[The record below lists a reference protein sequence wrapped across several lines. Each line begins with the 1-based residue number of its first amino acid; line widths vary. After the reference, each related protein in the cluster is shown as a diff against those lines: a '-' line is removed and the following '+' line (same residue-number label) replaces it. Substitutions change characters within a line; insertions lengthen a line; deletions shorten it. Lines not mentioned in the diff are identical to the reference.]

1 MLEIRRGKAARGY
14 ENTFFR
20 QFSENLKKMFE
31 KYNWDG
37 LLIANS
43 ECQEESRLQIDALL
57 IAKNCICII
66 DFKNFEGDVILPHN
80 DHNFSEGQWV
90 TDKKVLIKG
99 GTSINPYKQLFIQKR
114 RFSWVYHNFIKE
126 RIYSEDI
133 ANPSHTKKIVCFQKQ
148 LHIVFQYHNQ

>member
-43 ECQEESRLQIDALL
+43 ECQEETRLQIDALL

-80 DHNFSEGQWV
+80 DHNFQGS
-90 TDKKVLIKG
+90 
-99 GTSINPYKQLFIQKR
+99 R
-114 RFSWVYHNFIKE
+114 
-126 RIYSEDI
+126 
-133 ANPSHTKKIVCFQKQ
+133 
-148 LHIVFQYHNQ
+148 

>member
-1 MLEIRRGKAARGY
+1 MLEIRRGTAVRSY

-43 ECQEESRLQIDALL
+43 ECEEDSRLQIDALL

-66 DFKNFEGDVILPHN
+66 DFKNFEGDIILPQN

-90 TDKKVLIKG
+90 TGKKVLIKG
-99 GTSINPYKQLFIQKR
+99 
-114 RFSWVYHNFIKE
+114 
-126 RIYSEDI
+126 
-133 ANPSHTKKIVCFQKQ
+133 
-148 LHIVFQYHNQ
+148 

>member
-1 MLEIRRGKAARGY
+1 
-14 ENTFFR
+14 
-20 QFSENLKKMFE
+20 MFE

-99 GTSINPYKQLFIQKR
+99 GSSINPYKQLFIQKR
-114 RFSWVYHNFIKE
+114 RFSWVYHNFIKKE
-126 RIYSEDI
+126 FTRKILQI
-133 ANPSHTKKIVCFQKQ
+133 LLTLKKSY
-148 LHIVFQYHNQ
+148 VFKNQSI